1 MRSIHQRRH
10 KVSIGDFGR
19 VLPPGASV
27 RDMVASMPRLLA
39 SDSLRLL
46 AAGIG
51 VAREAGAPVVFALG
65 GHVVKAG
72 CSPYIVDL
80 VRRGVV
86 THLALNGA
94 AAIHDAEIAMCGGT
108 SEDVDEALPRGEFG
122 MAAET
127 MSLFASAC
135 RLCAGGGAGLGA
147 ALAAELGRLGAPHAD
162 CSLLCAPFAPISFP
176 RALGL
181 PEPHAPRVTVH
192 AAIGADTVH
201 MSPDIDGAALGAAL
215 MYDFR
220 ATCDLACLLGR
231 GVWVNVGSAALL
243 PEVFLKAVAH
253 ALRCGADLGG
263 MTTADMDMVRHYRTA
278 ENVVRRPP
286 GRGVQLTGHHE
297 VMIPLL
303 HQLLVS

>member
-10 KVSIGDFGR
+10 KVSVADFGR
-19 VLPPGASV
+19 ALPPGASAKDV
-27 RDMVASMPRLLA
+27 VASMPRLLA

-46 AAGIG
+46 AESIG
-51 VAREAGAPVVFALG
+51 ASRAAGAPVVFALG

-72 CSPYIVDL
+72 CSPYIIDL

-108 SEDVDEALPRGEFG
+108 SEDVDEALRRGEFG

-135 RLCAGGGAGLGA
+135 RLCAGGGLGLGA
-147 ALAAELGRLGAPHAD
+147 ALIAELGRLGAPHSD
-162 CSLLCAPFAPISFP
+162 CSLLRAPFGLPAPFA
-176 RALGL
+176 R
-181 PEPHAPRVTVH
+181 HHVPRVTVH

-220 ATCDLACLLGR
+220 ATCDLVCLLGR

-253 ALRCGADLGG
+253 ALRGGIDLGG

-303 HQLLVS
+303 HQLLVG

>member
-1 MRSIHQRRH
+1 MSSIHQRRH
-10 KVSIGDFGR
+10 KVSIDDFGR
-19 VLPPGASV
+19 AMPPGASV
-27 RDMVASMPRLLA
+27 ADVVAWMPRLLA

-46 AAGIG
+46 ASGILA
-51 VAREAGAPVVFALG
+51 ARDAGAPVVLALG

-72 CSPYIVDL
+72 CSPYVVDL

-94 AAIHDAEIAMCGGT
+94 AAIHDAEVAMCGGT

-122 MAAET
+122 TAAET

-135 RLCAGGGAGLGA
+135 RLCAGGGLGLGA
-147 ALAAELGRLGAPHAD
+147 ALALELGRLGAPHAD
-162 CSLLCAPFAPISFP
+162 CSLLCAQSPGSPESF
-176 RALGL
+176 
-181 PEPHAPRVTVH
+181 HAPRVTVH

-201 MSPDIDGAALGAAL
+201 MSPEIDGAALGAAL
-215 MYDFR
+215 MHDFR
-220 ATCDLACLLGR
+220 AVCHLVSLLGS

-253 ALRCGADLGG
+253 ALRSGADLGG
-263 MTTADMDMVRHYRTA
+263 MTTADMDMVRHYRTT

-297 VMIPLL
+297 VMIPFL
-303 HQLLVS
+303 HQLLVG